1 MKNTILSFAF
11 LFLANSFFSQSIE
24 EIISKYHATIGGDK
38 WTNVKSMLMTANV
51 DAGGMMIPVEVVMM
65 ADGRMYTKINFQ
77 GQEIIQG
84 AFDGETVWSTNFMTQ
99 KAEKAESDDTENTKR
114 GAKSFPNALITYKS
128 QGYTPT
134 LMGEESIDGVKCF
147 KIKLDKKTQLSEGKE
162 VPSVEYFYIDAENFV
177 PILTETEIPTGEM
190 KGKIAQTKYSDYQE
204 VDGVMIAFSQSS
216 GIKDG
221 MSQNITFDKVL
232 INTTVDE
239 KTFKFPGN

>member
-1 MKNTILSFAF
+1 MKNTILSMAF
-11 LFLANSFFSQSIE
+11 LFLANSLFSQSIE
-24 EIISKYHATIGGDK
+24 EIITKYHTAIGGDK
-38 WTNVKSMLMTANV
+38 WASVKNMLMTANV

-65 ADGRMYTKINFQ
+65 SDGRMYTKINFQ

-114 GAKSFPNALITYKS
+114 GAKSFPNALLTYKS

-134 LMGEESIDGVKCF
+134 LLGDETIDGVKCF
-147 KIKLDKKTQLSEGKE
+147 KIKLDKKTMLSEGKE

-204 VDGVMIAFSQSS
+204 VDGVMIAFSQAS

-232 INTTVDE
+232 INTKVDE
-239 KTFKFPGN
+239 KTFTFPSN

>member
-24 EIISKYHATIGGDK
+24 EIISKYHATIGGEK
-38 WTNVKSMLMTANV
+38 WTSVKSMLMTANV

-114 GAKSFPNALITYKS
+114 GAKSFPNALVTYKS

-147 KIKLDKKTQLSEGKE
+147 KIKLDKKTLLSEGKE

>member
-1 MKNTILSFAF
+1 MKNTILSMAF
-11 LFLANSFFSQSIE
+11 LFLANSLFSQSIE
-24 EIISKYHATIGGDK
+24 EIISKYHTAIGGDK
-38 WTNVKSMLMTANV
+38 WSSVKNMTMTANV
-51 DAGGMMIPVEVVMM
+51 DAGGVMIPVEVVVMS
-65 ADGRMYTKINFQ
+65 DGRMYTKINFQ

-84 AFDGETVWSTNFMTQ
+84 AFDGEVVWSTNFMTQ

-114 GAKSFPNALITYKS
+114 GAKSFPNALVTYKS

-134 LMGEESIDGVKCF
+134 LMGDETIDGVKCF
-147 KIKLDKKTQLSEGKE
+147 KIKLDKKTMLSEGIE
-162 VPSVEYFYIDAENFV
+162 VPSIEYYYIDAENFV

-221 MSQNITFDKVL
+221 MSQDITFDKVL
-232 INTTVDE
+232 INSTVDE
-239 KTFKFPGN
+239 ETFNFPGN

>member
-1 MKNTILSFAF
+1 MKNTILSIAF
-11 LFLANSFFSQSIE
+11 LFLANSLFSQTIE
-24 EIISKYHATIGGDK
+24 EIISKYHTAIGGDK
-38 WTNVKSMLMTANV
+38 WASVKNMLMTANV

-65 ADGRMYTKINFQ
+65 SDGRKYTKINFQ

-114 GAKSFPNALITYKS
+114 GAKSFPDALLTYKS

-134 LMGEESIDGVKCF
+134 LLGDETIDGVKCF
-147 KIKLDKKTQLSEGKE
+147 KIKLDKKTMLSEGKE
-162 VPSVEYFYIDAENFV
+162 VPSIEYFYIDAENFV

-204 VDGVMIAFSQSS
+204 VDGVMVAFSQSS
-216 GIKDG
+216 GIKDE

-239 KTFKFPGN
+239 KTFNFPGN